1 LVGFTQAAPGV
12 VTPSV
17 GVVVLGLV
25 VGPVPGIVV
34 VVVVVPGP
42 VVVVVPG
49 TMVVVVVVPG
59 TVVVVIPGTLVVVV
73 GDGVV
78 PPVLAVAPGGPQ
90 SAPVERFTPPR

>member
-34 VVVVVPGP
+34 VVVVVPGA